1 MKRTLAAAAFAAIA
15 FAMPAAAETVD
26 MATVKCADLA
36 TMKEDEANFM
46 FFWLLGYA
54 GGQASD
60 TTIDLSMMDSI
71 GKSIGEYCAANPDVG
86 LVSATMNVLTE

>member
-1 MKRTLAAAAFAAIA
+1 MKRTLAAAAISALA

-36 TMKEDEANFM
+36 NMKEDEVNFM
-46 FFWLLGYA
+46 FSWLLGYA

-60 TTIDLSMMDSI
+60 TTIDLSSMDAI

-86 LVSATMNVLTE
+86 LVAAVTNVLSE

>member
-1 MKRTLAAAAFAAIA
+1 MRKTLAAAAAIA
-15 FAMPAAAETVD
+15 LLFTVPAAAETVD
-26 MATVKCADLA
+26 MATVKCSDLA
-36 TMKEDEANFM
+36 NMKDDEANFM
-46 FFWLLGYA
+46 FSWLLGYA

-86 LVSATMNVLTE
+86 LVSAVTNVLSE

>member
-1 MKRTLAAAAFAAIA
+1 MKRILAAAAIAAVA
-15 FAMPAAAETVD
+15 FTMPAAAETVD

-36 TMKEDEANFM
+36 NMKEDEANVM

-60 TTIDLSMMDSI
+60 TTIDISAMDSI

-86 LVSATMNVLTE
+86 LVSAVTNVLSE

>member
-1 MKRTLAAAAFAAIA
+1 MKRTLAAAAISALA

-36 TMKEDEANFM
+36 NMKEDEVNFM
-46 FFWLLGYA
+46 FSWLLGYA

-60 TTIDLSMMDSI
+60 TTIDLSSMDAI
-71 GKSIGEYCAANPDVG
+71 GKSIGEYCAANPAVG
-86 LVSATMNVLTE
+86 LVAAVTNVLSA